1 MARGFFGGLVWG
13 GLTSVVAAGSISLVT
28 GMPLAP
34 ELATETVSEPAASA
48 ETVAAPM
55 PSAGGDAAVQQ
66 AGLPKPEEELPP
78 SRPLSEALTESAPTP
93 SIQAQTEAPQVPT
106 LGEGQAANTPE
117 VAPEQVPAAV
127 VPEVPAVPKEETEL
141 SISTEPAQ
149 PPAPEAVTE
158 SAMPQPEPSA
168 AAPEVVPEAQAAAE
182 PAPAEEKP
190 QDAEP
195 VVTAAL
201 PQEEP
206 AAPRLGAPVVPL
218 TERAPGASG
227 RLPTVGGSVAAT
239 GAPKAIEEFA
249 APFEN
254 PENKPL
260 MAIVLIDGG
269 DSPVGLEA
277 LRAFPYPLSFAVD
290 PMRADAAEA
299 MAEYRAAGFE
309 VLAQVN
315 IPQDFTAAD
324 VEQSLTAQ
332 LAKLPESMGI
342 LEGEGSGIQGSKQV
356 SDQVTDMLLASGHG
370 VVFKAKGLDAA
381 RKLAEKEG
389 VPAATVFR
397 DFDGEGQGAPTI
409 RRFLD
414 QAAFKAAQEE
424 KGVIMVGRL
433 RPETISAL
441 LLWGLQDRA
450 QRVALA
456 PVSAVLLE
464 E

>member
-13 GLTSVVAAGSISLVT
+13 GLTSVVAAGSISLVA

-34 ELATETVSEPAASA
+34 EVTTETAPTPAVTAESNAAQVPSASA
-48 ETVAAPM
+48 
-55 PSAGGDAAVQQ
+55 DDAVQQ

-78 SRPLSEALTESAPTP
+78 SRPLSEALTESAPPP
-93 SIQAQTEAPQVPT
+93 SIQAQTEAPRVPT
-106 LGEGQAANTPE
+106 LAEGQANTPD
-117 VAPEQVPAAV
+117 VASEQAPV
-127 VPEVPAVPKEETEL
+127 VAIPEVLAAPKDETEL

-149 PPAPEAVTE
+149 PPAPEAVAE
-158 SAMPQPEPSA
+158 SALPQPEPA
-168 AAPEVVPEAQAAAE
+168 APAAPEVVPEAQATVE
-182 PAPAEEKP
+182 PTPAEEKP
-190 QDAEP
+190 QAAEP
-195 VVTAAL
+195 MVTAAL

-206 AAPRLGAPVVPL
+206 AAPRFGAPVVPL

-227 RLPTVGGSVAAT
+227 RLPTVGGSVAT
-239 GAPKAIEEFA
+239 SGAPKAIEEFA
-249 APFEN
+249 ASFEN
-254 PENKPL
+254 PKNKPL
-260 MAIVLIDGG
+260 MAIVLIDAG

-290 PMRADAAEA
+290 PMRADAEA
-299 MAEYRAAGFE
+299 VMAKYRAAGFE
-309 VLAQVN
+309 VLAHVN
-315 IPQDFTAAD
+315 IPQDFTAPD

-332 LAKLPESMGI
+332 FAKLPESMGI
-342 LEGEGSGIQGSKQV
+342 LEGEMSGLQGSKQI
-356 SDQVTDMLLASGHG
+356 SDQVTSMVAASGHG
-370 VVFKAKGLDAA
+370 LVFKAKGLDAA

-389 VPAATVFR
+389 VPAATIFR

-424 KGVIMVGRL
+424 KGVIMLGRL

>member
-13 GLTSVVAAGSISLVT
+13 GLTSVVAAGSISLVA

-34 ELATETVSEPAASA
+34 EVTTETAPTPAVTAESNAAQVPSASA
-48 ETVAAPM
+48 
-55 PSAGGDAAVQQ
+55 DDAVQQ
-66 AGLPKPEEELPP
+66 AGLPKLEEELPP
-78 SRPLSEALTESAPTP
+78 SRPLSEALTESAPP
-93 SIQAQTEAPQVPT
+93 PAIQAQTEAPRVPT
-106 LGEGQAANTPE
+106 LAEGQANTPD
-117 VAPEQVPAAV
+117 VASEQAPV
-127 VPEVPAVPKEETEL
+127 VAIPEVLAAPKDETEL

-149 PPAPEAVTE
+149 PPI
-158 SAMPQPEPSA
+158 PEPAVDSA
-168 AAPEVVPEAQAAAE
+168 LPQAEARTAAPLEAPVVQAPLETAL
-182 PAPAEEKP
+182 AEEKP
-190 QDAEP
+190 EVSEP

-201 PQEEP
+201 PQAE
-206 AAPRLGAPVVPL
+206 ATAPRLGVSVVPL

-227 RLPTVGGSVAAT
+227 RLPTVGGGVSTT
-239 GAPKAIEEFA
+239 GAPKAIEDFA

-254 PENKPL
+254 LENKPL
-260 MAIVLIDGG
+260 MAIVLIDAG
-269 DSPVGLEA
+269 DSPVGVEA

-290 PMRADAAEA
+290 PMRADAEA
-299 MAEYRAAGFE
+299 VMAKYRAAGFE
-309 VLAQVN
+309 VLAHVN
-315 IPQDFTAAD
+315 IPQDFTAPD

-332 LAKLPESMGI
+332 FAKLPESMGI
-342 LEGEGSGIQGSKQV
+342 LEGEMSGLQGSKQI
-356 SDQVTDMLLASGHG
+356 SDQVTSMVAASGHG
-370 VVFKAKGLDAA
+370 LVFKAKGLDAA

-389 VPAATVFR
+389 VPAATIFR

-424 KGVIMVGRL
+424 KGVIMLGRL

>member
-34 ELATETVSEPAASA
+34 DLATETEPTPAVSVESN
-48 ETVAAPM
+48 ETQV
-55 PSAGGDAAVQQ
+55 PSITGDEAVQQ
-66 AGLPKPEEELPP
+66 AVLPKPEEDQPP

-93 SIQAQTEAPQVPT
+93 SIQAQTEAPQVPA
-106 LGEGQAANTPE
+106 LAEGQANTPDL
-117 VAPEQVPAAV
+117 ASEQGSV
-127 VPEVPAVPKEETEL
+127 VVIPEVPAAPKDETEL
-141 SISTEPAQ
+141 SISTDPAQ
-149 PPAPEAVTE
+149 PPAPEAVAE
-158 SAMPQPEPSA
+158 SALPQTATPEV
-168 AAPEVVPEAQAAAE
+168 APEAPIAAE
-182 PAPAEEKP
+182 SAPAEEKP
-190 QDAEP
+190 EAAEP

-201 PQEEP
+201 PQAEA
-206 AAPRLGAPVVPL
+206 AAPRLGVSVLPL

-227 RLPTVGGSVAAT
+227 RLPTVGGEVAAS
-239 GAPKAIEEFA
+239 GSPKAIEDFA

-260 MAIVLIDGG
+260 MAIVLIDTG

-290 PMRADAAEA
+290 PMRADAEA
-299 MAEYRAAGFE
+299 VMAKYRAAGFE
-309 VLAQVN
+309 VLAHVN

-324 VEQSLTAQ
+324 VEQSLTVQ
-332 LAKLPESMGI
+332 FTKLPETMGI
-342 LEGEGSGIQGSKQV
+342 LEGEAGGLQGSKQI
-356 SDQVTDMLLASGHG
+356 SDQVTEMVAASGHG
-370 VVFKAKGLDAA
+370 LVFKAKGLDAA

-389 VPAATVFR
+389 VPAATIFR

-424 KGVIMVGRL
+424 KGVIMLGRL

>member
-34 ELATETVSEPAASA
+34 DLATETEPAPAVSA
-48 ETVAAPM
+48 E
-55 PSAGGDAAVQQ
+55 SNAVQVPSSSEDDAVQ
-66 AGLPKPEEELPP
+66 KTRLPKPEEELPP

-93 SIQAQTEAPQVPT
+93 SIQAQTEAPQVPM
-106 LGEGQAANTPE
+106 LAVGQTNTPE
-117 VAPEQVPAAV
+117 VAAEQAPVFAI
-127 VPEVPAVPKEETEL
+127 PEVPAAPKGETEL

-149 PPAPEAVTE
+149 PPAPEAIAE
-158 SAMPQPEPSA
+158 SALPQT
-168 AAPEVVPEAQAAAE
+168 APETATPEVAPEAQAAGE

-190 QDAEP
+190 EVAEP
-195 VVTAAL
+195 VAVAAL
-201 PQEEP
+201 PQAEP
-206 AAPRLGAPVVPL
+206 AAPRLGVSVVPL
-218 TERAPGASG
+218 TERAPGAFG
-227 RLPTVGGSVAAT
+227 RLPTVGGGEAT
-239 GAPKAIEEFA
+239 SAAPKAIEEFA
-249 APFEN
+249 APYEN
-254 PENKPL
+254 PDNKPL
-260 MAIVLIDGG
+260 MAIVLIDAG

-290 PMRADAAEA
+290 PMRADAEA
-299 MAEYRAAGFE
+299 VMAKYRAAGFE
-309 VLAQVN
+309 VLAHVN
-315 IPQDFTAAD
+315 IPQDFTAPD
-324 VEQSLTAQ
+324 VEQTLTAQ
-332 LAKLPESMGI
+332 VSKLPESMGI
-342 LEGEGSGIQGSKQV
+342 LEGDASGLQGSKQI
-356 SDQVTDMLLASGHG
+356 SDQVIDMVAASGHG
-370 VVFKAKGLDAA
+370 LVFKAKGLDAA
-381 RKLAEKEG
+381 WKLAEKEG

-424 KGVIMVGRL
+424 KGVIMLGRL

>member
-34 ELATETVSEPAASA
+34 DLATETEPAPAVSA
-48 ETVAAPM
+48 E
-55 PSAGGDAAVQQ
+55 SNAVQVPSSSEDDAVQ
-66 AGLPKPEEELPP
+66 KTRLPKPEEELPP
-78 SRPLSEALTESAPTP
+78 SRPLSVALTESAPTP
-93 SIQAQTEAPQVPT
+93 SIQAQTEAPQVPM
-106 LGEGQAANTPE
+106 LAVGQTNTPE
-117 VAPEQVPAAV
+117 VAAEQAPVLAI
-127 VPEVPAVPKEETEL
+127 PEVPAAPKGETEL

-149 PPAPEAVTE
+149 PPAPEAIAE
-158 SAMPQPEPSA
+158 SALPQT
-168 AAPEVVPEAQAAAE
+168 APETATPEVAPEAQAAGE
-182 PAPAEEKP
+182 PAPAEEKSEV
-190 QDAEP
+190 AEP
-195 VVTAAL
+195 VAVAAL
-201 PQEEP
+201 PQAEP
-206 AAPRLGAPVVPL
+206 AAPRLGVSVVPL

-227 RLPTVGGSVAAT
+227 RLPTVGGGDAT
-239 GAPKAIEEFA
+239 SAAPKAIEEFA

-254 PENKPL
+254 PDNKPL
-260 MAIVLIDGG
+260 MAIVLIDAG

-290 PMRADAAEA
+290 PMRADAEA
-299 MAEYRAAGFE
+299 VMAKYRAAGFE
-309 VLAQVN
+309 VLAHVN
-315 IPQDFTAAD
+315 IPQDFTASD
-324 VEQSLTAQ
+324 VEQSLTDQ
-332 LAKLPESMGI
+332 FAKLPESMGI
-342 LEGEGSGIQGSKQV
+342 LEGDASGLLGSKQI
-356 SDQVTDMLLASGHG
+356 SDQVTDMVAASGHG
-370 VVFKAKGLDAA
+370 LVFKAKGLDAA
-381 RKLAEKEG
+381 WKLAEKEG
-389 VPAATVFR
+389 VPVATVFR

-424 KGVIMVGRL
+424 KGVIMLGRL